1 MLSANTDIKIALI
14 GHVSVGKTTVLNALF
29 RDKFGEVSMKRT
41 TAGINYFRIISNKLK
56 ANKRLKVEE
65 SAEEPTEENG
75 KRKIGIASYDT
86 KSAGAILKE
95 ITPDN
100 KAFRNSSAIHE
111 KFFDIEHDEP
121 LCDMRKDTDLV
132 VVDVPGIN
140 EAGAGSKYRDFV
152 EKKWHT
158 FDVVV
163 LVMDGK
169 QGVNTEEQLKL
180 LQFVKN
186 NQETKR
192 RVSLIILL
200 NKVDDPDDEEQ
211 SVLVDESRKEAEK
224 QFNCTLEKLLH
235 NTQKGA
241 KSKMSKL
248 TPILIPTSAMHAYF
262 YCTASL
268 MTFDQF
274 KKFDKDLIEKIGRE
288 EVGKFRWKNLS
299 EDKKYQAVYEAV
311 SEEGQY
317 KERLEATNFDKFL
330 EALRDFIGD
339 ELAQLKILQE
349 QVRVS
354 LKNLSPKE
362 GLANQFR
369 AAYEKSKA
377 VGMQFANLSDH
388 FWTTY
393 NELEKQVMSDV
404 KGPTTIG
411 LLSEA
416 MTELKCF
423 HNLANQAS
431 WEEDQNKALERMR
444 GLIRR
449 PLLLVFEKASECT
462 NKMASGAYLPKSPP
476 HEWSDLSPLDWHT
489 ICNSFLLLSYNKT
502 FCCTFGFE
510 KNLVEIIKDSLS
522 ISSLSCAFC
531 CESLTWEA
539 RNKYGNCGNSNYGSD
554 YRSHN
559 RCDSC
564 GNQASQ
570 PGSIFAF
577 TLDNKSELCA
587 VNKNL
592 YMHAFTLATPTSFSD
607 PKHCGHLAWVYC
619 EVIDSLHAM

>member
-1 MLSANTDIKIALI
+1 MMVKAKTDIQVALI

-41 TAGINYFRIISNKLK
+41 TAGINYFRIIPKQKNASKK
-56 ANKRLKVEE
+56 
-65 SAEEPTEENG
+65 PNG
-75 KRKIGIASYDT
+75 AKTAKGSVDEIGKQWVDIASYDT

-95 ITPDN
+95 ITADN
-100 KAFRNSSAIHE
+100 MAFRNSSAIHE
-111 KFFDIEHDEP
+111 RFFDIELDEP
-121 LCDMRKDTDLV
+121 LCDMRKDADLV

-140 EAGAGSKYRDFV
+140 EASAGSKYRDFV
-152 EKKWHT
+152 EKKWDT

-224 QFNCTLEKLLH
+224 QFNCTLGKLLH
-235 NTQKGA
+235 NTQKSA
-241 KSKMSKL
+241 KSKSSIF
-248 TPILIPTSAMHAYF
+248 TPVLIPTSAMHAYF

-288 EVGKFRWKNLS
+288 EVGKFKWKTLS

-339 ELAQLKILQE
+339 ESAQLKILQE

-362 GLANQFR
+362 GLADQFES
-369 AAYEKSKA
+369 AYEKSKVVCMPA
-377 VGMQFANLSDH
+377 TDLSNH
-388 FWTTY
+388 FWVKY
-393 NELEKQVMSDV
+393 NDLEQRVIKDFV
-404 KGPTTIG
+404 GPASICI
-411 LLSEA
+411 LSEA
-416 MTELKCF
+416 MNELKSF
-423 HNLANQAS
+423 YDIAHRAS
-431 WEEDQNKALERMR
+431 WEEDQQKALERMK
-444 GLIRR
+444 GLVRH
-449 PLLLVFEKASECT
+449 PLLPLLEKATACKNQMQE
-462 NKMASGAYLPKSPP
+462 GAFTSKSPP
-476 HEWSDLSPLDWHT
+476 IQWTHLSPLDWHT
-489 ICNSFLLLSYNKT
+489 ICSSFLLLSFNKT
-502 FCCTFGFE
+502 FCTTFGYE
-510 KNLVEIIKDSLS
+510 KMLVEMVKDRLSL
-522 ISSLSCAFC
+522 SSLSFTYC
-531 CESLTWEA
+531 CSKVTWEGQESNGI
-539 RNKYGNCGNSNYGSD
+539 RNGGYTRCG
-554 YRSHN
+554 
-559 RCDSC
+559 SC
-564 GNQASQ
+564 GSQHYKKQAN
-570 PGSIFAF
+570 IFAF
-577 TLDNKSELCA
+577 DLNSNSELRPI
-587 VNKNL
+587 NKDV
-592 YMHAFTLATPTSFSD
+592 YASAFTQQIPTTISD
-607 PKHCGHLAWVYC
+607 PKHWGHLAWVYC
-619 EVIDSLHAM
+619 EVVESHTA